1 MIILINTE
9 KQFDKIQCPVTIT
22 LFFFFT
28 ITLFDEIKHERI
40 FAGQQD
46 KDHVRVNPWVTIQ

>member
-1 MIILINTE
+1 MKVENPVVILINTE
-9 KQFDKIQCPVTIT
+9 KQFDKIQCPV
-22 LFFFFT
+22 T

>member
-1 MIILINTE
+1 MKVENPVVILINTE
-9 KQFDKIQCPVTIT
+9 KQFDKIQCPV
-22 LFFFFT
+22 T

-46 KDHVRVNPWVTIQ
+46 KDHVRVNPWVTIQW